1 MSQIDTLKRH
11 FKITYRI
18 NDMEA
23 RSMYKI
29 RALPRRIKD
38 MEELGYLF
46 TRQRKVD
53 PTGQRYVEYVL
64 NRPAHAYQKE
74 LESFERLRRDAG

>member
-1 MSQIDTLKRH
+1 MTQIDTLKRH

-38 MEELGYLF
+38 LEVIGYSF
-46 TRQRKVD
+46 IRQRKID
-53 PTGQRYVEYVL
+53 PTGQRFVEYVL
-64 NRPAHAYQKE
+64 NRSASVYEGQQRG
-74 LESFERLRRDAG
+74 LG